1 MYSYMDWDGLKPQK
15 WRDKGRKKFEQ
26 QALEIITPR
35 ESDTFLGQVQ
45 PKVQKS
51 LIQNQFEILNTP
63 TVKQSLNNQESSR
76 LEKFYSEPNFRK
88 QFEPLDRQIY
98 FERKHL
104 RQEKDGHLEDVDYG
118 IKTFEQANK
127 ETYQGYKLE
136 DEMQRKVR
144 VYDNRNGIRTHF
156 LGDKAYH
163 IPEYSSNF
171 YKHPDGAIPGSNIQY
186 RHQNKQLSK

>member
-1 MYSYMDWDGLKPQK
+1 MYSYMDWDGLKSKK
-15 WRDKGRKKFEQ
+15 WKDKGRKKFEQ
-26 QALEIITPR
+26 QAIEIITPR
-35 ESDTFLGQVQ
+35 ESDVFLSQVQ
-45 PKVQKS
+45 TKLQNP
-51 LIQNQFEILNTP
+51 LIQNQLENLKTP
-63 TVKQSLNNQESSR
+63 IIKQSLNNQESYR

-88 QFEPLDRQIY
+88 QFEPLNRQIY
-98 FERKHL
+98 FEKKHL
-104 RQEKDGHLEDVDYG
+104 RLDKDGHLEDLDYG

-127 ETYQGYKLE
+127 ETQQGYILE

-144 VYDNRNGIRTHF
+144 VNDHRNGIGTHF

-186 RHQNKQLSK
+186 RHQYKQLSK

>member
-1 MYSYMDWDGLKPQK
+1 MYSYMNWDGLKPQK

-35 ESDTFLGQVQ
+35 ESDVFNSQIES
-45 PKVQKS
+45 KS
-51 LIQNQFEILNTP
+51 IRPQIQNQLEIYKTP
-63 TVKQSLNNQESSR
+63 IWKQSLNNQESNR
-76 LEKFYSEPNFRK
+76 LEKFYSEPNLRK
-88 QFEPLDRQIY
+88 QFEPLNRQIY

-104 RQEKDGHLEDVDYG
+104 RQEKDGHLEDIDYG
-118 IKTFEQANK
+118 IKTFDVANK
-127 ETYQGYKLE
+127 ETNQGYILE
-136 DEMQRKVR
+136 DEMQRKIR
-144 VYDNRNGIRTHF
+144 VNDHRNGIGTHF

-186 RHQNKQLSK
+186 RHQFKQLSK